1 MCKRSS
7 VGFIVSSNSTP
18 NLTHY
23 QTQTLNRGG
32 FKSVKDDT
40 STHFNPVSNVES
52 IRPNEATKLG
62 SRNIAFKEIFG
73 PYVQSYKS
81 ISSNVKS
88 NVLKFT
94 RLVATSSADLRLRV
108 SRLVERVKLSNTYK
122 IALTNYHKLNQRMTN
137 MSVVEQFS
145 LLLVANAL
153 YVFVLPRYNIVF
165 PFQLFPSDSGLGAE
179 IGLDTL
185 VSIPFLYYFL
195 KDLKID
201 GGRFRLTNAS
211 PFKISMVVSS
221 LVASF
226 FLSSYFASIMDS
238 LVLFIS
244 ALNFPVSRE
253 MLNAVSIISGHL
265 FWMAVGST
273 VLHKYMFPLF
283 GGENA
288 WYKLDLKKTWV
299 YQVLSGYFSSC
310 LVYKFV
316 DNLFLSIVNNFN
328 FKQSESLTDQTIS
341 NVCESNEVLPII
353 ITSIAPCLTAPWW
366 EELLYRVFTFRIFNS
381 FLPSLA
387 SSLVSSVLFSLNHL
401 SMGSFFQLF
410 SLGLLWSLIH
420 NKEDNIFVTF
430 LIHCLWN
437 SRIFLGSLTGL

>member
-1 MCKRSS
+1 MDLNLQRMTHLH
-7 VGFIVSSNSTP
+7 IST
-18 NLTHY
+18 L
-23 QTQTLNRGG
+23 
-32 FKSVKDDT
+32 
-40 STHFNPVSNVES
+40 
-52 IRPNEATKLG
+52 PNEATNLG
-62 SRNIAFKEIFG
+62 ERNLLFKELFG
-73 PYVQSYKS
+73 PYVESYKL
-81 ISSNVKS
+81 ISSSVKS
-88 NVLKFT
+88 NVLKFK
-94 RLVATSSADLRLRV
+94 RLVPTSSADLRLRV
-108 SRLVERVKLSNTYK
+108 CRLVERAKLCNTYK
-122 IALTNYHKLNQRMTN
+122 IALTNYHKLKQRMAN

-153 YVFVLPRYNIVF
+153 YVFVLPKYHIVF
-165 PFQLFPSDSGLGAE
+165 PFQLFPSDSGLGTE

-185 VSIPFLYYFL
+185 VSIPFMYYFL

-244 ALNFPVSRE
+244 ALNFPVSLE

-265 FWMAVGST
+265 FWMAIGST

-288 WYKLDLKKTWV
+288 WYKLDVKKTWV

-310 LVYKFV
+310 LVYKIV
-316 DNLFLSIVNNFN
+316 DNLFLSIVKNFN
-328 FKQSESLTDQTIS
+328 LQKCESPTDQTIS
-341 NVCESNEVLPII
+341 NVCESNETLPII

-366 EELLYRVFTFRIFNS
+366 EELLYRVFTFKIFNS

-387 SSLVSSVLFSLNHL
+387 SSLISSVLFSLNHL